1 MRCDGVDRDGDRLR
15 DLGDRKIKDECP
27 RRVEES
33 RDCGWL
39 GAMPCLARA
48 IMARI
53 IVFGTSRNGV
63 LIALLAASSIALV
76 NEMSEIAKFDS

>member
-1 MRCDGVDRDGDRLR
+1 
-15 DLGDRKIKDECP
+15 
-27 RRVEES
+27 
-33 RDCGWL
+33 
-39 GAMPCLARA
+39 MPCLARA